1 LVGVLQTSGAVQCA
15 LVLHSTQRIVV
26 VLHALLVGFAAQ
38 SASDVQLMTQVAVFP
53 VIWQI
58 DPVGQCESMVQTRH

>member
-38 SASDVQLMTQVAVFP
+38 SASDVQLMTHVALFP
-53 VIWQI
+53 VI
-58 DPVGQCESMVQTRH
+58 